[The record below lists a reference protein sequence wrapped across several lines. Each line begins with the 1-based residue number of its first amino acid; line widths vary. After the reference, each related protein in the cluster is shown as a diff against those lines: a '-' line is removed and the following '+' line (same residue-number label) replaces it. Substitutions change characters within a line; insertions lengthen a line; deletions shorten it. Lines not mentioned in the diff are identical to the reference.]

1 MAKRKVQT
9 DELTEEQM
17 IEDQINK
24 QTQDGVVEQ
33 AKEITKDLKIVEDEP
48 KKEITIRAKIVPKTT
63 PKENEEDPKANLS
76 IDDMVAQLKNDLIFS
91 SASPSPVFPKVD
103 ESPTDTPHR
112 SKVGDIVDLRGN
124 PVKIKERSNSSSIIM
139 GRGV

>member
-1 MAKRKVQT
+1 MAKRKGQEGPAIKQEEKVVNVV
-9 DELTEEQM
+9 DEGTVEEQ
-17 IEDQINK
+17 
-24 QTQDGVVEQ
+24 
-33 AKEITKDLKIVEDEP
+33 P
-48 KKEITIRAKIVPKTT
+48 KEITIRAKIVPKTIPKTT